1 LIFTIFTIGG
11 PVMVKVRLGDEVVQ
25 SHIKF
30 KVRFDFRGEY
40 RPGKFLFGGKS
51 MEQAAQEIR
60 EEQVSLLK
68 NIPLQGIYVEDYD
81 ISPEPY
87 VLFDE
92 NLGEKVAFAPAYIT
106 VIADSV
112 EDIVKFVMREELRQL
127 EIIEPA
133 QMILTNK
140 ELERIM
146 FKMSEELRK
155 QLILYSKRIKR

>member
-1 LIFTIFTIGG
+1 
-11 PVMVKVRLGDEVVQ
+11 MVRVKLGDEIIQ

-30 KVRFDFRGEY
+30 KVRLDFRGEY
-40 RPGKFLFGGKS
+40 KPGKFLFGGKS
-51 MEQAAQEIR
+51 MEQVAQEIR

-68 NIPLQGIYVEDYD
+68 NIPLQGISLEDYD

-112 EDIVKFVMREELRQL
+112 EDMLRFIMREELRQI
-127 EIIEPA
+127 EIIEPS

-140 ELERIM
+140 DLERVM
-146 FKMSEELRK
+146 FKMNEELRK
-155 QLILYSKRIKR
+155 QLVLLSKKIKR